1 MRTEELRNMT
11 REERN
16 RIESAFPR
24 DTHDIKYDVSNLK
37 GCWLRDSNRWKH
49 LVGGFALGLLLTFLC
64 ALGCAGG
71 MEFKDRQWGGEWDW
85 LDFLATILG
94 GMIGQAVQ
102 VWIIV
107 AIL

>member
-1 MRTEELRNMT
+1 MRTE
-11 REERN
+11 
-16 RIESAFPR
+16 
-24 DTHDIKYDVSNLK
+24 
-37 GCWLRDSNRWKH
+37 CWLCDSNRWKH

-71 MEFKDRQWGGEWDW
+71 MEFKDRQWGGQWDW